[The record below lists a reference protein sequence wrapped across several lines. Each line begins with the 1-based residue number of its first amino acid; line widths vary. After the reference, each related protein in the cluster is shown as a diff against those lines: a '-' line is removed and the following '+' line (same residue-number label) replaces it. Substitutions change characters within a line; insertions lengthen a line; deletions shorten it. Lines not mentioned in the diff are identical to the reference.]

1 MKQGKTVRGMEII
14 FSGVVEVYNT
24 SGRANAIKSYEFFY
38 RGGDGSWKE
47 MESRRYEVS
56 PDIYNATPLAVAP
69 YSGTEWKVMAF
80 SWHEQRPFDLDIL
93 IAVEDLFGKRSTVI
107 VKARA

>member
-56 PDIYNATPLAVAP
+56 PDIYQ
-69 YSGTEWKVMAF
+69 YSRQITDT
-80 SWHEQRPFDLDIL
+80 FDL